1 MTPNIVLWIYIVLLV
16 AGGLMGF
23 LKAKSKMSLIMS
35 LAFGIPLA
43 LCALD
48 IISMK
53 ALSISSI
60 HLGLADI
67 LIFVLL
73 LFFGMRFIKGRKFM
87 PAGLMS
93 IASLLAALDESL
105 SEIAKSH
112 EQARLSEEA
121 GPLGASPTFKRL
133 A

>member
-93 IASLLAALDESL
+93 IASLLALIL
-105 SEIAKSH
+105 R
-112 EQARLSEEA
+112 QVLN
-121 GPLGASPTFKRL
+121 
-133 A
+133 

>member
-53 ALSISSI
+53 ALSISNI

-93 IASLLAALDESL
+93 IASLLALIL
-105 SEIAKSH
+105 R
-112 EQARLSEEA
+112 QVLN
-121 GPLGASPTFKRL
+121 
-133 A
+133 